1 MNSIITSYK
10 TKSKD
15 AGRIAA
21 RIEMLVARHKKV
33 GITPENMFGIVSGIV
48 TEVHNIRGLTGPD
61 KKALVVDLVHSVV
74 EQIDEGEKDS
84 EFEMM
89 LKTLVPPIIDG
100 FATLLK
106 ANQAVKKCLPCLA

>member
-84 EFEMM
+84 ELEKILKDIVPPMIDALVAM
-89 LKTLVPPIIDG
+89 LKVNNRCG
-100 FATLLK
+100 CF
-106 ANQAVKKCLPCLA
+106 